1 MWSAVKYTIYSKS
14 HAVKG
19 LHCWYSFSLVCN
31 VYSPLVDDA
40 GGSELD
46 VGQHIDI
53 QAWNMFLL
61 PSHLSARTPANFCS
75 LITEPNQRKTK

>member
-1 MWSAVKYTIYSKS
+1 MYSKS
-14 HAVKG
+14 RARQRFTEIDN
-19 LHCWYSFSLVCN
+19 SFSLVCKCF
-31 VYSPLVDDA
+31 SPLVDDA

-75 LITEPNQRKTK
+75 LITEPDQRKTK